1 VSIVFNAILISML
14 VWAVVVLVVD
24 KRNGKDDNAL

>member
-1 VSIVFNAILISML
+1 MSIVFNAILISML